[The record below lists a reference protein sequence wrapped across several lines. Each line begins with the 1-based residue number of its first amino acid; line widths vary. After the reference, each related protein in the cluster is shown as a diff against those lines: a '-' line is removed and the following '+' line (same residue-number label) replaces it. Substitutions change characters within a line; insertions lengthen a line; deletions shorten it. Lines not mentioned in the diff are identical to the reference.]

1 MNGQDNQD
9 HVCDKH
15 GDKTGV
21 SFADVVGRERRGK
34 PLEGHFSGG
43 KKVVRGGK
51 RGDLSYAFPT
61 FRRSADPPPP
71 SPARAQA
78 LSAALY
84 ARNAWNVNR
93 LECQLFRLRAPD

>member
-9 HVCDKH
+9 QVCDKH
-15 GDKTGV
+15 GDKTGEGGV
-21 SFADVVGRERRGK
+21 SPTWWEGEK
-34 PLEGHFSGG
+34 PSRVIFLAG
-43 KKVVRGGK
+43 KKSYVVEK

-61 FRRSADPPPP
+61 FRRSAAPPPP
-71 SPARAQA
+71 SAARAQA

>member
-9 HVCDKH
+9 QVCDKH
-15 GDKTGV
+15 GEDGGGV
-21 SFADVVGRERRGK
+21 SFADVVGRGK
-34 PLEGHFSGG
+34 TLEGHFSGG

-51 RGDLSYAFPT
+51 KGELSYAFPT
-61 FRRSADPPPP
+61 FRRSAAPPPP
-71 SPARAQA
+71 SAARARA